1 MIPGLSG
8 KVAMVGGGSRGLGYA
23 VAHALAREGTHVSLA
38 ARNADALAGAASR
51 LVQETGAEVLA
62 VPADLSAAD
71 GIERWYNATTER
83 FGGVDL
89 LLSNTGG
96 PPAGPAL
103 AFDDAAWNAAFAQ
116 LVLSVIRLVRLVV
129 PAMEQRG
136 GGSILMATSSAV
148 KEPIAN
154 LALSNVLRAP
164 VSALAKT
171 LALELAPM
179 NIRVNQIIPG
189 RIDTDRVRQ
198 LDEVNGRRNGLT
210 ADEQRSRSMGTIPM
224 GRYGTPEEFGMVA
237 AFLLSDA
244 SSYMTGAS
252 VLVDGGLTRSVM

>member
-8 KVAMVGGGSRGLGYA
+8 KVAMVGGASRGLGYA
-23 VAHALAREGTHVSLA
+23 VAHALAREGAHVSLA
-38 ARNADALAGAASR
+38 ARNTDALTCAASR
-51 LVQETGAEVLA
+51 LGRETGAEVVA
-62 VPADLSAAD
+62 VPTDLSAPGD
-71 GIERWYNATTER
+71 IERWYATTAER

-89 LLSNTGG
+89 LLCNTGG

-103 AFDDAAWNAAFAQ
+103 AFDDAGWNAAFAQ

-129 PAMEQRG
+129 PAMKQRG
-136 GGSILMATSSAV
+136 GGSIVMATSSAV
-148 KEPIAN
+148 KEPIPN

-171 LALELAPM
+171 LALELAPS

-198 LDEVNGRRNGLT
+198 LDETNGRRNGLT
-210 ADEQRSRSMGTIPM
+210 ADEQRGRSMATIPM
-224 GRYGTPEEFGMVA
+224 GRYGTPEEFGNVA

-244 SSYMTGAS
+244 ASYMTGAS
-252 VLVDGGLTRSVM
+252 ILVDGGLTRSVM